1 MGMPCR
7 VQRGSCNM
15 ITIIDY
21 GMGNL
26 HSVENALRHIGC
38 ACTIS
43 HQQEDIRNSDRLILP
58 GVGAFQDCMKNL
70 HARGLVEVLQE
81 EVMVKQK
88 PLLGIC
94 LGMQALFEDSEEGG
108 YAKGLGFLKGHI
120 VKMEDSSV
128 RIPHIGW
135 NLLEQKQESS
145 VFSRLSEHPFV
156 YYVHSYYASG
166 YAKEDLLADSGYG
179 SMRVPGLF
187 RKGNIVG
194 AQFHPE
200 KSGEDGLQILRWFKE
215 EVV

>member
-1 MGMPCR
+1 
-7 VQRGSCNM
+7 
-15 ITIIDY
+15 
-21 GMGNL
+21 MGNL

-38 ACTIS
+38 DCRIS
-43 HQQEDIRNSDRLILP
+43 YKKEDIICADQLILP

-70 HARGLVEVLQE
+70 HERGLVDVLKE
-81 EVMVKQK
+81 EVTQNKK

-108 YAKGLGFLKGHI
+108 YAKGLGFLQGNI
-120 VKMEDSSV
+120 VKMEDTDV

-135 NLLEQKQESS
+135 NMLEPKQESS
-145 VFSRLSEHPFV
+145 VFERLSEHPFV
-156 YYVHSYYASG
+156 YYVHSYYAKG

-179 SMRVPGLF
+179 NMRIPGLV
-187 RKGNIVG
+187 RKENVVG

-215 EVV
+215 EFV